1 MGRQSTKRFA
11 RLDGLLA
18 ACAGRGASSGI
29 VASRVGGAATSLSKS
44 AGRCPDAHGI
54 FRASPTVHQ
63 CGHEGRVWVRFDP
76 LTPAQPNGRNRRN
89 SVGAVRDPQGPL
101 RGHERPFS
109 VRAEPEPAPVHL
121 RHQSRTGAG
130 SDRTSV
136 MKVIREP
143 AHPRRQ
149 TRSGAGSARA
159 TRSSFLPSYRE
170 ADWTSIV
177 QPRCSGRRAAFRGS

>member
-76 LTPAQPNGRNRRN
+76 LTPAQPNGRSRRVSAGGAAVSGRQKMPPKPTSPQQELRSDYSMLRQIRAAQPKHSHQAEFRPTLN
-89 SVGAVRDPQGPL
+89 STI
-101 RGHERPFS
+101 S
-109 VRAEPEPAPVHL
+109 C
-121 RHQSRTGAG
+121 RTGAHL
-130 SDRTSV
+130 S
-136 MKVIREP
+136 
-143 AHPRRQ
+143 
-149 TRSGAGSARA
+149 
-159 TRSSFLPSYRE
+159 
-170 ADWTSIV
+170 
-177 QPRCSGRRAAFRGS
+177 FRGGGAEGPRPSQNGLAPVENCPDPPPITTG